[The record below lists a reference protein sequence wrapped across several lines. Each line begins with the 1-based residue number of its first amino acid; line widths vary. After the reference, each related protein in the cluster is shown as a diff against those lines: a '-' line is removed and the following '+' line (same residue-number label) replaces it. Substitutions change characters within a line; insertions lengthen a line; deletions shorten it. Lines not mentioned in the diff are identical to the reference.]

1 MPPAPKAHNATIA
14 RDPIWNDLLAGQQR
28 LSGVQRLGT
37 KEWIAT
43 IDPSNALVVQ
53 VGANDHAKGS
63 GYATQMDPG
72 PIAVSAGWKALL
84 LEPVSDTCERLRSR
98 YAENASQVRV
108 VHAGVCDSC
117 ASPTQTIYSVDVTN
131 ATGNW
136 GSDTAD
142 ARCVMGRGGWL
153 TEVASLSLHHLV
165 KHQGFLRQTEKLCKA
180 CSKQLGRA
188 LPGNCLSQVIRKN
201 MRKAEMNCF
210 CFERELATQRTPVSL
225 LVVDAEGHDDR
236 VLEQYPWREWPPF
249 RVVYEQTHIGE
260 TRHVKTMK
268 LLRSHGYENVH
279 GWASTA
285 YLSAWHLVNSS
296 EVVRS
301 DLPPPQ
307 PRRRR
312 GKPSASPPPAPAPV

>member
-1 MPPAPKAHNATIA
+1 MPVPKARNATIA
-14 RDPIWNDLLAGQQR
+14 NDPIWTDLLAGQQR
-28 LSGVQRLGT
+28 LSGLQRLGT
-37 KEWIAT
+37 REWIGAL
-43 IDPSNALVVQ
+43 DPSSAFVVQ
-53 VGANDHAKGS
+53 VGANDHAKGT
-63 GYATQMDPG
+63 GYATQQDPG

-117 ASPTQTIYSVDVTN
+117 ESAAQTIYSVDVTN
-131 ATGNW
+131 RTGNW

-142 ARCVMGRGGWL
+142 ARCVGVRGGWL
-153 TEVASLSLHHLV
+153 TEVASLSAHHLL
-165 KHQGFLRQTEKLCKA
+165 KHQGFLRQTEKLCTI
-180 CSKQLGRA
+180 CSRTLGRT

-201 MRKAEMNCF
+201 MRKTEMNCF
-210 CFERELATQRTPVSL
+210 CFERELRAQRTPVSL
-225 LVVDAEGHDDR
+225 LVVDAEGHDDK
-236 VLEQYPWREWPPF
+236 VLEQYPWGEWSPF

-268 LLRSHGYENVH
+268 LLRSLGYENVH

-285 YLSAWHLVNSS
+285 YLSAWHLANST
-296 EVVRS
+296 EVLRS
-301 DLPPPQ
+301 NLPPPLP

-312 GKPSASPPPAPAPV
+312 SKSSASPPPPAPL